1 MGINR
6 TSFGLKRIGFG
17 CTVNQL
23 VGAAATGSVPGA
35 TTSPVGGNEY
45 IATWVSNGSRSPS
58 TPHGSFSWTAES
70 AFPATTTNPSTLVM
84 TNNGRRSS
92 IIDNNLI
99 RTVINAGAVGS
110 ASIRIVMS
118 GGGGG
123 AGNPRGNGQGGR
135 GGSGG
140 HVAKDALSLPGNGSY
155 NIYVGDGGGG
165 GYSGCNNQSGQSGT
179 ATLAFGGRAGS
190 GGGGTSEHNGN
201 CNGCGLDPSSSLTG
215 ANATG
220 GGAGGG
226 CNYGA
231 GAGRPAHT
239 SDITGVNVSYGGG
252 NSAVGSGGGLGSNGG
267 GPSPGTPGQGGVVV
281 IRWDNA
287 VLDIV

>member
-17 CTVNQL
+17 CTVNQDA
-23 VGAAATGSVPGA
+23 GGGMAGNVPGA

-45 IATWVSNGSRSPS
+45 IATWVSDGSRSS
-58 TPHGSFSWTAES
+58 GTPHGDLTWTTA
-70 AFPATTTNPSTLVM
+70 AAPATTTNPSTLVM

-92 IIDNNLI
+92 IIDANLI
-99 RTVINAGAVGS
+99 RTVINAAEAS
-110 ASIRIVMS
+110 SSSIRLVMS

-123 AGNPRGNGQGGR
+123 SGYPRGNGQGGR

-140 HVAKDALSLPGNGSY
+140 HVEKTALVVDGNGSY
-155 NIYVGDGGGG
+155 NIYVGAGGGTNCSNMS
-165 GYSGCNNQSGQSGT
+165 GYSGM
-179 ATLAFGGRAGS
+179 ATLAFDGRAGS

-201 CNGCGLDPSSSLTG
+201 CNGCGYDPSSSLTG
-215 ANATG
+215 SNSAGN
-220 GGAGGG
+220 GAGGG
-226 CNYGA
+226 CNMGSN
-231 GAGRPAHT
+231 AGRPAHT
-239 SDITGVNVSYGGG
+239 SDITGSNVSYGGG

-267 GPSPGTPGQGGVVV
+267 GPSPGSAGQGGVVV